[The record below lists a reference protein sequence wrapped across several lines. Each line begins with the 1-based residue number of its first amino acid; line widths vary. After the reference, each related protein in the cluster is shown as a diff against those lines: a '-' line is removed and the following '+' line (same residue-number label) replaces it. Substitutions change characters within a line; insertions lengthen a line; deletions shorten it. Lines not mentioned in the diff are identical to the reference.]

1 MKLFLQV
8 FFICIVQKVRKR
20 RIMMNIVIDA
30 MGGDNAPKVV
40 VEGAMEAIATRDNLN
55 ITLVGNEEA
64 IKQFL
69 TNDERINIIHTNE
82 MIEADEEPI
91 RAVRRKKNASVVL
104 MANEVKEGRA
114 DACISAGNTGALVV
128 SGLFVVVRTKGI
140 DRQRIILIRRGHQY
154 FQLKYKHLLYLSGLF
169 VVGRT
174 KGIDRPALSPTL
186 PTTNGKGFL
195 LLDAGANV
203 DASAHNLVQYGIMGS
218 IYSEKVRMI
227 PNPTVGLLNVGT
239 EDGKGSNLTK
249 KAFQQLSNAPIHFI
263 GNVEA
268 RDLLDGVADVVVTDG
283 FSGNITLKA
292 IEGTA
297 LHVMKLLKQ
306 TLTSSLKTKLAA
318 GLIKNDLM
326 KLKSELD
333 YPEYG
338 GAALFGLSAPVIKS
352 HGSSNSRAIYHT
364 IIQACDM
371 IENDVIGTI
380 ERTVVSLKLEED

>member
-1 MKLFLQV
+1 
-8 FFICIVQKVRKR
+8 
-20 RIMMNIVIDA
+20 MNIVIDA

-128 SGLFVVVRTKGI
+128 
-140 DRQRIILIRRGHQY
+140 
-154 FQLKYKHLLYLSGLF
+154 SGLF

-371 IENDVIGTI
+371 IQNDVIGTI
-380 ERTVVSLKLEED
+380 GKTISTLDIVKED